1 MKVLN
6 TSSMAKKSAKKD
18 SKRKTPLYV
27 DTYEAWL
34 QKEVAKKLKKK

>member
-1 MKVLN
+1 
-6 TSSMAKKSAKKD
+6 MAKKSGKKV
-18 SKRKTPLYV
+18 SKKNTPLYI

>member
-1 MKVLN
+1 
-6 TSSMAKKSAKKD
+6 MAKKSGKKVSKKKD
-18 SKRKTPLYV
+18 PLYI